1 MLLEPYAH
9 SPVTD
14 AGEDGIIVAAV
25 PQNFL
30 NRAALAKWPGVRR

>member
-1 MLLEPYAH
+1 MLFEPYAH
-9 SPVTD
+9 SPVTK

-30 NRAALAKWPGVRR
+30 DSAVLVKWTGVRR